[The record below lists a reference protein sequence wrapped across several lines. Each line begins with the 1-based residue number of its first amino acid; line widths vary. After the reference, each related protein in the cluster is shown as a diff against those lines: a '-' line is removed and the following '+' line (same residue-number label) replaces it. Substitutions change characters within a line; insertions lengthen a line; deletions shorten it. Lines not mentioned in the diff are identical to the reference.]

1 LRMSQAIFMR
11 RRPSLVGVHAR
22 NDARNELRILARL
35 CITPE
40 KKLEACIIF
49 LVIGIV
55 ETRF

>member
-1 LRMSQAIFMR
+1 MR

-40 KKLEACIIF
+40 KKQEACIIF